1 MNTDKEKEVNKGSEL
16 QESKKNFIIEK
27 VVGRDISRKHA
38 IKHML
43 LAIVS
48 GILFGLAAAVTIIMI
63 GKSVDY
69 LSNRNKEDINAESQN
84 NNEESHEYES
94 SASEDEQNN
103 QPVKTEPETKA
114 DDVLPIYIDG
124 EEYFIKK
131 EAVTSIIDEELQS
144 GKFAFSDLGNTSK
157 EYKKVIDN
165 ASKYVVAVNAMST
178 NQGWFDDTVEVSSI
192 FSGIIIAESK
202 SEILILTTEEAVKK
216 GTVFNVSFYDGT
228 IKEAV
233 VKQSSHHD
241 KVAVIAVS
249 TEGLGKDFIEAVEP
263 VSFGNSDSIK
273 PGDTV
278 LAVGAPIGKV
288 RSYEFGQVNY
298 IGHNEIT
305 ADGRKDVFYSQISA
319 DTEKGTFI
327 VNLNGEFVGIAK
339 AADEDT
345 RYYGESSAVRIISI
359 NYLKSIITHLMEGT
373 EVPYLGIKGKSISF
387 DMKYKNIPQ
396 GMYVMEC
403 IDESPAYIAGIKKG
417 DIITELNG
425 RLITDADSYDYAVK
439 KLRTGESIKIKL
451 KRNSANGEYKDLE
464 FTLTVGAR

>member
-1 MNTDKEKEVNKGSEL
+1 MNTDKDKELNKSSEL
-16 QESKKNFIIEK
+16 HESKKNFIIEK

-43 LAIVS
+43 LALVS
-48 GILFGLAAAVTIIMI
+48 GILFGLAAAITIIMI
-63 GKSVDY
+63 GRSVDY
-69 LSNRNKEDINAESQN
+69 FSNK
-84 NNEESHEYES
+84 NNEEINSESQDSNEEDYEDES
-94 SASEDEQNN
+94 SYVEDEQNN
-103 QPVKTEPETKA
+103 QPVKPEPDAELS
-114 DDVLPIYIDG
+114 DGIPVYIDG

-131 EAVTSIIDEELQS
+131 EMLTKLINEELES
-144 GKFAFSDLGNTSK
+144 GKFAFSDLNKTSE
-157 EYKKVIDN
+157 EYKKIIDN
-165 ASKYVVAVNAMST
+165 AARYVVAVNAMST
-178 NQGWFDDTVEVSSI
+178 NQSWFDDTVEVSSV
-192 FSGIIIAESK
+192 FSGMIISESE

-228 IKEAV
+228 VKEAV

-263 VSFGNSDSIK
+263 ISFGNSDSIR

-288 RSYEFGQVNY
+288 KSYEFGQVSY

-327 VNLNGEFVGIAK
+327 LNLNGEFVGIAK

-359 NYLKSIITHLMEGT
+359 NYLESIITHLMDGT
-373 EVPYLGIKGKSISF
+373 EVPYIGIKGKSISF
-387 DMKYKNIPQ
+387 DMKYRNIPQ

-403 IDESPAYIAGIKKG
+403 IDESPAYISGIKKG

-425 RLITDADSYDYAVK
+425 RLISDAESYDYAVK
-439 KLRTGESIKIKL
+439 KLKVGESIKIKL

-464 FTLTVGAR
+464 FILTVGAR